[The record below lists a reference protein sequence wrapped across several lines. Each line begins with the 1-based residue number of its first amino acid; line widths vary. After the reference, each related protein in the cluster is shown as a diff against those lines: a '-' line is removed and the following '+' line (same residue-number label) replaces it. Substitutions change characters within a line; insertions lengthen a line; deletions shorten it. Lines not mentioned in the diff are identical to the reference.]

1 MGQEFK
7 CGKTMHFYIF
17 PPLLLILKRNSK
29 KHRNNAPFQSE
40 KQLVG
45 LILVMSLWLKSLT

>member
-29 KHRNNAPFQSE
+29 KHRNNAPFQ
-40 KQLVG
+40 LVG